1 MPGDVTPPPPP
12 GSRLKDLMAAVRT
25 ARDDVESLRSGKVD
39 PALLVSARGVLL
51 DALEHY
57 AAELV
62 RRRLP
67 MPPTLRDDLR
77 LQRGIR
83 AGIRFR

>member
-1 MPGDVTPPPPP
+1 MPGDLTPLPPP
-12 GSRLKDLMAAVRT
+12 GSRLEDLMATVRT
-25 ARDDVESLRSGKVD
+25 ARDDVESLRTGKVD

-51 DALEHY
+51 DALEVY
-57 AAELV
+57 ATELV

-83 AGIRFR
+83 AARGLR